1 MQICEAEDVRIL
13 KGVVSKD
20 HVHMH
25 VEYRPSLS
33 VGTLVKR
40 LKGRSSRKLQQ
51 EFPEL
56 KRKYWGRHFWAIG
69 YGCWSTG
76 NITDEMV
83 DAYLEHHR
91 RPDDGGAENFIIE
104 N

>member
-1 MQICEAEDVRIL
+1 LKQVCESENVHIL
-13 KGVVSKD
+13 KGVVSKN

-33 VGTLVKR
+33 VSDLVKL
-40 LKGRSSRKLQQ
+40 LKGRSSRRLQQ

-56 KRKYWGRHFWAIG
+56 NKRYWGRHFWDIG

-76 NITDEMV
+76 NILVVTKTMALSVHSGLFEG
-83 DAYLEHHR
+83 L
-91 RPDDGGAENFIIE
+91 I
-104 N
+104 